1 MAIDF
6 SITSAVTSSG
16 RTTFNAQRINSS
28 ETKFNIGNK
37 TRYDGNFG
45 LFNTTVSTGQV
56 YDPEDYVD
64 KYGFWAYFI
73 YPTAMA
79 ESSGSFKC
87 LNTYDRAQF
96 TFSFM
101 QYAAHVPNGDFI
113 KFFKKL
119 LQLPNATEYFPK
131 LVLSNDRIFYKSS
144 NGTLSVLE
152 NDTTSQPL
160 MDYLNP
166 TLNDIENQELICA
179 ARFVHWAGNDP
190 NHREIQVETAIELYK
205 ENIKSYHKRYGLD
218 NVPAN
223 VCQMICDIRHQGRAK
238 SDRIALALNTNGNYD
253 KAFANLCTIGNTN
266 YQSRINTVRSTI
278 KKLTDLGKFSMK
290 YDANSGEFVNI

>member
-6 SITSAVTSSG
+6 SITSAVTPNG
-16 RTTFNAQRINSS
+16 RTAYNAQRINST

-45 LFNTTVSTGQV
+45 LFNTSITAGQV
-56 YDPEDYVD
+56 YNPEDYFVE
-64 KYGFWAYFI
+64 YGFWAYFI

-101 QYAAHVPNGDFI
+101 QYAAHVPNGDFVL
-113 KFFKKL
+113 FFKKL
-119 LQLPNATEYFPK
+119 LQLPNAKEYFPK
-131 LVLSNDRIFYKSS
+131 LVLQNGRISYQAT
-144 NGTLSVLE
+144 NGTLSQLE
-152 NDTTSQPL
+152 NDGSTQEL
-160 MDYLNP
+160 MNYLNP
-166 TLNDIENQELICA
+166 TLNDIENQELISCS
-179 ARFVHWAGNDP
+179 RFIHWATNDTE
-190 NHREIQVETAIELYK
+190 HRRIQVDTAIDLFK
-205 ENIKSYHKRYGLD
+205 ENMKSYHKRYGLD
-218 NVPAN
+218 NAPAN

-253 KAFANLCTIGNTN
+253 KAFSNLCTIGDTN
-266 YQSRINTVRSTI
+266 YQTRINTVRSTI

-290 YDANSGEFVNI
+290 YDAGSGEFIPI

>member
-6 SITSAVTSSG
+6 SITSVITPNG
-16 RTTFNAQRINSS
+16 RKAFNAQRINSS
-28 ETKFNIGNK
+28 ETKFIVGSK
-37 TRYDGNFG
+37 TSYEGNFG
-45 LFNTTVSTGQV
+45 LFNTTVSSGQV
-56 YDPEDYVD
+56 YKPEDYAA

-101 QYAAHVPNGDFI
+101 QYGAHVPNGDFV
-113 KFFKKL
+113 KFFRKL
-119 LQLPNATEYFPK
+119 LQLPNAADYFPK
-131 LVLSNDRIFYKSS
+131 LALSNNRISYKS
-144 NGTLSVLE
+144 NGTLSPLE
-152 NDTTSQPL
+152 NDSTSQPL

-179 ARFVHWAGNDP
+179 ARFVHWAANDAK
-190 NHREIQVETAIELYK
+190 HRETQVATAIEMYK
-205 ENIKSYHKRYGLD
+205 ENMKSYHKRYGLD

-223 VCQMICDIRHQGRAK
+223 VCQMICDIRHQGRGK
-238 SDRIALALNTNGNYD
+238 SDRIALALNTNGNYA
-253 KAFANLCTIGNTN
+253 KAFSNLCTIGDTN
-266 YQSRINTVRSTI
+266 YQTRINTVRNTI

-290 YDANSGEFVNI
+290 YNSGSGEFVKI

>member
-6 SITSAVTSSG
+6 SITSTVASNG
-16 RTTFNAQRINSS
+16 RTAYNAQRINST
-28 ETKFNIGNK
+28 EPKFNFGNK
-37 TRYDGNFG
+37 TQYEGNFG
-45 LFNTTVSTGQV
+45 LFNTSVSAGQV
-56 YDPEDYVD
+56 YNPADYAA

-101 QYAAHVPNGDFI
+101 QYGAHVPNGDFV
-113 KFFKKL
+113 KFFRKL
-119 LQLPNATEYFPK
+119 LQLPNAADYFPK
-131 LVLSNDRIFYKSS
+131 LVLSNNRIFYKS
-144 NGTLSVLE
+144 NGTLSALE
-152 NDTTSQPL
+152 NDSTTQPL

-179 ARFVHWAGNDP
+179 ARLVHWATNDSK
-190 NHREIQVETAIELYK
+190 HREIQVGTAIEMYK
-205 ENIKSYHKRYGLD
+205 ENMKSYHSRYGL
-218 NVPAN
+218 NNAPAN

-253 KAFANLCTIGNTN
+253 KAFSNLCQIGNTN
-266 YQSRINTVRSTI
+266 YQTRINTVRSTI

-290 YDANSGEFVNI
+290 YDSVSGEFVKA

>member
-6 SITSAVTSSG
+6 SITSTITPSG
-16 RTTFNAQRINSS
+16 RKTFNAQRINTS
-28 ETKFNIGNK
+28 EPKFIIGYK
-37 TRYDGNFG
+37 TSYDGNFG

-56 YDPEDYVD
+56 YIPEDYIA

-101 QYAAHVPNGDFI
+101 QYAAHVPNGDFV

-119 LQLPNATEYFPK
+119 LQLPNASDYFPK
-131 LVLSNDRIFYKSS
+131 LVLSNNHIFYKSS
-144 NGTLSVLE
+144 NGTLSILE
-152 NDTTSQPL
+152 NDSTSQPL
-160 MDYLNP
+160 MNYLNP
-166 TLNDIENQELICA
+166 ALNDVENQELICA
-179 ARFVHWAGNDP
+179 ARFVHWASNDAK
-190 NHREIQVETAIELYK
+190 HREIQVETAINMYK
-205 ENIKSYHKRYGLD
+205 ENMKAYHKRYGLH
-218 NVPAN
+218 NAPAN
-223 VCQMICDIRHQGRAK
+223 VCQMVCDIRHQGRAK

-253 KAFANLCTIGNTN
+253 KAFSNLCTIGNTN
-266 YQSRINTVRSTI
+266 YQTRINTVRNNI
-278 KKLTDLGKFSMK
+278 KKLTNLGKFSMK
-290 YDANSGEFVNI
+290 YDANTGEFVNI

>member
-6 SITSAVTSSG
+6 SITSVIAPSG
-16 RTTFNAQRINSS
+16 RKAFNAQRINSS
-28 ETKFNIGNK
+28 ETKFIIGNK
-37 TRYDGNFG
+37 TSYEGNFG
-45 LFNTTVSTGQV
+45 LFNTTVSSGQV
-56 YDPEDYVD
+56 YKPEDYAT

-113 KFFKKL
+113 KFFRKI
-119 LQLPNATEYFPK
+119 LQLPNAADYFPK
-131 LVLSNDRIFYKSS
+131 LVLSNNRISYKS
-144 NGTLSVLE
+144 NGTLSPLE
-152 NDTTSQPL
+152 NDNTSQPL

-179 ARFVHWAGNDP
+179 ARFVHWATNDP
-190 NHREIQVETAIELYK
+190 KHRETQVATAIEMYK
-205 ENIKSYHKRYGLD
+205 ENMKSYHNRYGLD

-253 KAFANLCTIGNTN
+253 KAFSNLCTIGNTN
-266 YQSRINTVRSTI
+266 YQSRINTVRGTI

-290 YDANSGEFVNI
+290 YDAKSGEFVKV

>member
-6 SITSAVTSSG
+6 SITSAVNPNG
-16 RTTFNAQRINSS
+16 RTTYNAQLLNSS
-28 ETKFNIGNK
+28 ESKFSIGSKTK
-37 TRYDGNFG
+37 YEGNFG
-45 LFNTTVSTGQV
+45 LFNTTITTGQV
-56 YDPEDYVD
+56 YKPEDYA
-64 KYGFWAYFI
+64 KEYGFWAYFI
-73 YPTAMA
+73 YPTALA

-119 LQLPNATEYFPK
+119 LQLPNAADYFPK
-131 LVLSNDRIFYKSS
+131 LVLSNNRIFYKSL
-144 NGTLSVLE
+144 NGILSPLE
-152 NDTTSQPL
+152 NDASSQAL

-179 ARFVHWAGNDP
+179 SRFVHWATNDSK
-190 NHREIQVETAIELYK
+190 HRETQVETAIDMYK
-205 ENIKSYHKRYGLD
+205 ENMKSYHNRYGL
-218 NVPAN
+218 NNAPAN

-253 KAFANLCTIGNTN
+253 KAFSNLCTIGNTN
-266 YQSRINTVRSTI
+266 YQTRINTVRNTI
-278 KKLTDLGKFSMK
+278 KKLTDLGKFTMR
-290 YDANSGEFVNI
+290 YDAGSGEFVKI